1 MNIIGRKQEISEL
14 NDLYN
19 SGKAHL
25 VAVYGRRRVGKTFLV
40 DEALK
45 GRITFRHAGLSP
57 DNEESGKK
65 NMLKD
70 QLKHF
75 YHSLLLHGM
84 KKSKQPTSWLD
95 AFFMLENHLNSID
108 NGSRQVVFLD
118 ELPWLDT
125 PRSGFLTAF
134 EAFWNTW
141 GCHRDNLMVVVCGSA
156 NSWILDNLINDTG
169 GLYGRTTYEIK
180 LSPFTLKETED
191 FFRSKEIRM
200 SRYDIAQCNMI
211 LGGIPYYLGYF
222 AKNYSLAQNIDRLF
236 FSEKP
241 KLYNEFDRLFA
252 SVFRTP
258 ETMKKIIRLLAT
270 CHSGFT
276 RKEIISELEFKD
288 GGDLSGLLEALIAS
302 DFIVRY
308 TPFGKT
314 TREDHYRLIDPFCL
328 FYLKYVSGKNVTD
341 TNFWSNNQTSQSIVS
356 WRGVAFEDLCI
367 RHISQIK
374 KALGI
379 SGVVTSQSNWIV
391 PGNDKETGMQIDLLI
406 NRNDNVINM
415 CEMKFY
421 NEDFA
426 VSGEYYKK
434 ISSRMNKIQEE
445 VPKKI
450 AVHSTLITTYGLSYN
465 EYSGAFQQV
474 ITLDDLFAG
483 A

>member
-1 MNIIGRKQEISEL
+1 MGNIIGRRQEIQEL

-19 SGKAHL
+19 SNKAQM

-57 DNEESGKK
+57 NNEDSGKK

-75 YHSLLLHGM
+75 YHSLLMHGM

-95 AFFMLENHLNSID
+95 AFFMLEQHLSNID
-108 NGSRQVVFLD
+108 NGDRQVVFLD

-180 LSPFTLKETED
+180 LSPFTLKETEE
-191 FFRSKEIRM
+191 FLQSKEIKM

-211 LGGIPYYLGYF
+211 LGGIPYYLGYLT
-222 AKNYSLAQNIDRLF
+222 KNNSLAQNIDQLF
-236 FSEKP
+236 FSQKP
-241 KLYNEFDRLFA
+241 KLHNEFDRLFA
-252 SVFRTP
+252 SVFKNP
-258 ETMKKIIRLLAT
+258 EVMKKIIKLLAT
-270 CHSGFT
+270 RHSGFT
-276 RKEIISELEFKD
+276 RKEIISKLEFID
-288 GGDLSGLLEALIAS
+288 SGDISDFLNALIAS

-328 FYLKYVSGKNVTD
+328 FYLKYVSGKNVVD
-341 TNFWSNNQTSQSIVS
+341 TNFWTNNQQSQSVVS
-356 WRGVAFEDLCI
+356 WRGIAFEDLCI
-367 RHISQIK
+367 RHMSQIK
-374 KALGI
+374 SALGI
-379 SGVVTSQSNWIV
+379 SGVITSQSNWIV
-391 PGNDKETGMQIDLLI
+391 PGNEDEPGMQIDLLI
-406 NRNDNVINM
+406 NRNDNVVNM

-434 ISSRMNKIQEE
+434 IASRVNKIHEE
-445 VPKKI
+445 LPKKY
-450 AVHSTLITTYGLSYN
+450 AVHSTLITSYGLAYN

-474 ITLDDLFAG
+474 ITLENLFS
-483 A
+483 